1 MKYNFKSRPTGKSF
15 SEMIQLQLYMEN
27 ESKKQTEN
35 IDNSNEKLLLSDV
48 SVAVEKILQPK
59 YMNDVYTWKQV
70 KDAILKATER

>member
-1 MKYNFKSRPTGKSF
+1 
-15 SEMIQLQLYMEN
+15 MEN

-59 YMNDVYTWKQV
+59 YMNDIYTWKQV
-70 KDAILKATER
+70 RDAILKATER